1 MYVYVYTR
9 RYMVRVRGN
18 AVSAHLLALRNTRT
32 AFVHAINYPAAGIA
46 RQMYAGFLGSLLGDK
61 VYERAYTHTHTHIHT
76 NIQTYKHSYI
86 QPARRYGT
94 HADTHN
100 QSYTHTSMHYMY
112 LHAPTRSRG

>member
-76 NIQTYKHSYI
+76 NIQTYKQTNKQTNIHTYKHPDI
-86 QPARRYGT
+86 QT
-94 HADTHN
+94 FI
-100 QSYTHTSMHYMY
+100 HT
-112 LHAPTRSRG
+112 TC